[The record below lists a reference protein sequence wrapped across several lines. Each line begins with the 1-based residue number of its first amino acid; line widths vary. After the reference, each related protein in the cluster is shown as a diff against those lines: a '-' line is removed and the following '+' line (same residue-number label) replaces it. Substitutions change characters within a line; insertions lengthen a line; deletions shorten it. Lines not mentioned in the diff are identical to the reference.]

1 MYRASLRQIDPD
13 DPKWG
18 APPLRPPDVFVS
30 APPADGDIAASRST
44 RRWPGTLI
52 AYNWTAE
59 GHQESL
65 YPEDPY
71 DTSTIDSPAVHGVNG
86 VRFEIHSVAMPTSI
100 TIMRIFDLGT
110 ENPSDFEPVLE
121 WLALG
126 NSEPE
131 GQEVVF
137 EEPDDGGLWRLDVPL
152 APAQETSHVV
162 LQAIWSGIMP
172 FDDSRHSAS
181 WAFGIG
187 ADPRGQTRS
196 QRIAS
201 RDRKRAESRIKKPPV
216 GDGGPV
222 RWRSRTRTF
231 KFDDRLDAIMTSPV
245 GRAFATVGARSGM
258 SPEVLAVPQTS
269 VWLCA
274 DASREVEVW
283 NSDRN
288 GILAYVGMES
298 PKHREFLRDVMS
310 QEDAFWWFE
319 PLDRDGQIWASD
331 DGSPPDEESLITPT
345 EPPDRW
351 ERYAQKTRGGLY
363 TTTLIGDTSPMTAA
377 ICDGVGDFRPA
388 FSKPPY
394 AVWKMTVDD
403 AARILEIHSAHDWHR
418 LCVEYPASDDDR
430 RPGQVPDFSGDPGR
444 LEPDWAKVVA
454 YWDAVHLSF
463 GGYLSADQVRVESD
477 DGWTYHWAWDCEC
490 TLWLRWMFTGFERIE
505 DHEHGG
511 LHPDFGSRLYS
522 TMMDEQSR

>member
-1 MYRASLRQIDPD
+1 
-13 DPKWG
+13 
-18 APPLRPPDVFVS
+18 
-30 APPADGDIAASRST
+30 
-44 RRWPGTLI
+44 
-52 AYNWTAE
+52 
-59 GHQESL
+59 
-65 YPEDPY
+65 
-71 DTSTIDSPAVHGVNG
+71 
-86 VRFEIHSVAMPTSI
+86 MPTSI
-100 TIMRIFDLGT
+100 TIMRIFDLGSD
-110 ENPSDFEPVLE
+110 NPSDFDSVLE
-121 WLALG
+121 WQAQG

-131 GQEVVF
+131 GYEVVF
-137 EEPDDGGLWRLDVPL
+137 EEPDDGGLWRLD
-152 APAQETSHVV
+152 
-162 LQAIWSGIMP
+162 
-172 FDDSRHSAS
+172 
-181 WAFGIG
+181 
-187 ADPRGQTRS
+187 
-196 QRIAS
+196 
-201 RDRKRAESRIKKPPV
+201 
-216 GDGGPV
+216 
-222 RWRSRTRTF
+222 
-231 KFDDRLDAIMTSPV
+231 
-245 GRAFATVGARSGM
+245 
-258 SPEVLAVPQTS
+258 VPQTS

-310 QEDAFWWFE
+310 QEDASWWFE
-319 PLDRDGQIWASD
+319 PLDRDGQTWVSD

-505 DHEHGG
+505 DHEHDG
-511 LHPDFGSRLYS
+511 LHLDFGSRLYS
-522 TMMDEQSR
+522 AMMDEQSR